1 MSILSTMFLTTALAG
16 SLCTGTL
23 PENCE
28 VLQSNCSYKIGYII
42 GGNFADCEKII
53 EGILNN
59 CNKPSTPETDM
70 PDIETPDNST
80 PEVDA
85 PDTNTPETELPDSS
99 TPETETPETEAPDA
113 NIPEIEL
120 PDSSTPETDAPSTNL
135 PETEVPD
142 TNTPETEAPDSS
154 TPETDA
160 SELSLAE
167 QVVALVNKERA
178 AAGLN
183 PLTINESAMSA
194 ALVRAKEIR
203 QSFSHTRPNGSSFS
217 TALKEQGVSYRG
229 SGENIAYGQRSPEE
243 VMKAW
248 MNSSGHRAN
257 ILNEKYTSIGVGCY
271 EQNGTLYWAQLFIY

>member
-59 CNKPSTPETDM
+59 CNKP
-70 PDIETPDNST
+70 
-80 PEVDA
+80 
-85 PDTNTPETELPDSS
+85 
-99 TPETETPETEAPDA
+99 
-113 NIPEIEL
+113 
-120 PDSSTPETDAPSTNL
+120 STPETDAPSTNL

-257 ILNEKYTSIGVGCY
+257 ILNAKYTSIGVGCY

>member
-1 MSILSTMFLTTALAG
+1 
-16 SLCTGTL
+16 
-23 PENCE
+23 
-28 VLQSNCSYKIGYII
+28 
-42 GGNFADCEKII
+42 
-53 EGILNN
+53 
-59 CNKPSTPETDM
+59 M